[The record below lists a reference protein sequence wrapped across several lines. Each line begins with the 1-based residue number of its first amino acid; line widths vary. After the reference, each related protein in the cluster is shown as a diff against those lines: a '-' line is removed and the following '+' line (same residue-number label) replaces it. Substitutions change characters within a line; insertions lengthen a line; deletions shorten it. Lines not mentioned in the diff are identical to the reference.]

1 MRIDY
6 RYGAA
11 VGILAAA
18 FATLG
23 PVAAQAG
30 QTPGTSV
37 PTCAGACGLEA
48 PAVHITGIASRSIVL
63 TSTVERSSYNYGYD
77 RYQFGFLGHRDRVV
91 VKSDGCNEDW
101 WAGAWHRAC
110 KCRFG
115 EFKDVSLI
123 KPIKPVIPIIPI
135 KPCKHVNHFRHGH
148 YGHGHFRYGQ
158 YGHGQYGHGQYG
170 YGQYGHGQY
179 GHDGQVG
186 HVGLLSHDSGLS

>member
-48 PAVHITGIASRSIVL
+48 PAVQITGIASRSIVL
-63 TSTVERSSYNYGYD
+63 TSTVERSSYSYGYGRD
-77 RYQFGFLGHRDRVV
+77 KVAFTGQRDRMV
-91 VKSDGCNEDW
+91 VKSDRCKEDW
-101 WAGAWHRAC
+101 WGGAWHCAC
-110 KCRFG
+110 QTHHFA
-115 EFKDVSLI
+115 EFRDFKHVDHF
-123 KPIKPVIPIIPI
+123 K
-135 KPCKHVNHFRHGH
+135 KPCKSFNHFDSRGDLGH
-148 YGHGHFRYGQ
+148 YGP
-158 YGHGQYGHGQYG
+158 
-170 YGQYGHGQY
+170 
-179 GHDGQVG
+179 VSL
-186 HVGLLSHDSGLS
+186 VSHDTRVG